1 MNNTINQLDQ
11 QIATE
16 HFNRQQQNT
25 HASEVHM
32 KRSPGETIYILDHK
46 TSLNKYI
53 EIETI
58 LIMFTNHNEMK
69 LEINSSRNTEN
80 FKNM

>member
-1 MNNTINQLDQ
+1 
-11 QIATE
+11 
-16 HFNRQQQNT
+16 
-25 HASEVHM
+25 M